1 MTAPET
7 ATPPEKANPRAGWLR
22 AALPHIL
29 TFVAAVAVTLSLQA
43 LLRPAPEIAPPPTT
57 APPAPTARPA
67 ATSAAGS
74 GQSPAPTARPLAAG
88 ISQQELADIRA
99 EADRKQ
105 AQIYL
110 LMAIVQMDDAQ
121 SALRANDLS
130 SVEQSLV
137 AIDNTLNL
145 AYLRYDRAG
154 DSARDAIA
162 QRRVEVGKMHDDLYL
177 YPEGMD
183 LRLDTL
189 RQLTLALITEQS
201 Q

>member
-1 MTAPET
+1 VPAAP
-7 ATPPEKANPRAGWLR
+7 KPRADWLR
-22 AALPHIL
+22 ATLPHIF
-29 TFVAAVAVTLSLQA
+29 TFVAAVAVALGLQA

-57 APPAPTARPA
+57 ALPAPTARPV
-67 ATSAAGS
+67 ATSMAGS

-121 SALRANDLS
+121 SALRANDLT

-154 DSARDAIA
+154 DSARDAVA

-201 Q
+201 P